1 VVSFLDSRIT
11 ATLAL
16 DSWMNPVPRDV
27 IEKGLM
33 QPFLHIGRPHWDDSD
48 YPSNYSLLDALIQN
62 NRGPSHRITIKNTLH
77 MDYCDAPLFSPLVQI
92 ILDVG
97 KMNRHRSVYL
107 VNQISLEFFD
117 QYLQNTPS
125 LMLNKKIDVP
135 EFHYN

>member
-1 VVSFLDSRIT
+1 LDT
-11 ATLAL
+11 
-16 DSWMNPVPRDV
+16 
-27 IEKGLM
+27 
-33 QPFLHIGRPHWDDSD
+33 
-48 YPSNYSLLDALIQN
+48 LIQN